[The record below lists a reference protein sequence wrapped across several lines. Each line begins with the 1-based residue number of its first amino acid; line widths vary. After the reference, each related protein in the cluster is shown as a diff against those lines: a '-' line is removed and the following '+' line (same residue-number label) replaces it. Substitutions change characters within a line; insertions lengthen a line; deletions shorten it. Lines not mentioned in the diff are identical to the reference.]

1 MKKVMFIE
9 EEADCKHSLTP
20 AMHSFNP
27 VTTVDELLKAQIDD
41 GNVISIKKKRIIYA
55 EGKTAASIFYIL
67 KGKVKTSKWNEDGK
81 ELITGLYHE
90 GDFIGFNALLDSGRY
105 RETAEVIEDAELIII
120 SRTDLEL
127 HFEYNSSFL
136 RKFLDILAANI
147 AEKQEQ
153 MLRMAYSPLR
163 KKVAEALLI
172 TCKKY
177 NPSNQGEFSMNISRC
192 NLAALAG
199 VAKESLIRTLGDLR
213 DENIIQI
220 KDGKIII
227 TDIRKLEHLIYCSD
241 GKPNI

>member
-1 MKKVMFIE
+1 MKKVMIIE

-20 AMHSFNP
+20 IMHSFNP
-27 VTTVDELLKAQIDD
+27 VATVDELLKAQVDD
-41 GNVISIKKKRIIYA
+41 GNVTSVKKKRIIYS

-67 KGKVKTSKWNEDGK
+67 KGKVKTSKWNEEGK

-120 SRTDLEL
+120 SRTDLEY

-172 TCKKY
+172 TYKKY
-177 NPSNQGEFSMNISRC
+177 NPSNKGEFSMNISRC

-213 DENIIQI
+213 DENVVQI

-241 GKPNI
+241 GRSNI